1 MKFTLNP
8 TKCWC
13 HRRPWWPVSVSDA
26 VAVGGA
32 EIHRQDHGQRQRAA
46 WKKVSYLAVLVS
58 ARLFLRDWHVCFK
71 IQFWMRESEGILET
85 AQTNKVRK

>member
-32 EIHRQDHGQRQRAA
+32 EIDSGLRG
-46 WKKVSYLAVLVS
+46 KKFRTSLFWSLLGSFFEVGMFVLKSSSGCV
-58 ARLFLRDWHVCFK
+58 
-71 IQFWMRESEGILET
+71 ILKEF
-85 AQTNKVRK
+85 